1 MVVDSKLALTLILPS
16 TQYSGIHLTYSMP
29 NSHFRELWRLHPNQM
44 KSLAQCLADSR
55 DTENV
60 PLSLEGRVSASV
72 SVVGWTDLGGGGHEG
87 SLADSQE
94 KDSWPLEMIGH

>member
-1 MVVDSKLALTLILPS
+1 MASF
-16 TQYSGIHLTYSMP
+16 Q
-29 NSHFRELWRLHPNQM
+29 
-44 KSLAQCLADSR
+44 